1 MSKHARSAAVLPV
14 DGVEQATAEDR
25 TFPAVD
31 PSTGETLWQVPDAG
45 PADVVTATT
54 AARRALLETQWS
66 TDTRLRI
73 DVLRQLQDALRDRS
87 DDLALLVA
95 TETGVPVS
103 LRADHLDAPIAQ
115 MRVEDRDQVAAV
127 TAVITP
133 GTSPLAVAIEE
144 VGRVLV
150 AGGTVVLKPAAETS
164 SAALELGRIALDI
177 LPRGV
182 LNVVTSRDPDVAIA
196 LTLDPRVDAVSFTG
210 SSVNGERVLVAA
222 KRAGKDVRID
232 VGGPSA
238 VQVEDD
244 DDLAGIV
251 SNAATALAANAG
263 QGCRVAASIQVPPH
277 RYEEALRLAVEA
289 MRAVV
294 VGDPTDAD
302 TVCGPL
308 RSRVA
313 RDRVVRYLALARSEG
328 GEMALGGDALDRPGW
343 WVAPTVIG
351 GLSPQSRLVREEVLG
366 PVLMV
371 VADDASARA

>member
-1 MSKHARSAAVLPV
+1 MSKRLRSAAVLPV

-25 TFPAVD
+25 TFPALD

-54 AARRALLETQWS
+54 AARRALLETPWS
-66 TDTRLRI
+66 TDARLRTES
-73 DVLRQLQDALRDRS
+73 LRYLQVALRDRS

-103 LRADHLDAPIAQ
+103 LRTDHLDAPIAQ
-115 MRVEDRDQVAAV
+115 MRVEHRDQAPAV

-144 VGRVLV
+144 VGRVLA
-150 AGGTVVLKPAAETS
+150 AGGTAVLKPAGEAS

-196 LTLDPRVDAVSFTG
+196 LTLDPRIDAVAFTG
-210 SSVNGERVLVAA
+210 SSVTGERVLVAA

-232 VGGPSA
+232 IGGPSP
-238 VQVEDD
+238 VHVEDD
-244 DDLAGIV
+244 DDLATV
-251 SNAATALAANAG
+251 VRAAAAALAANAG
-263 QGCRVAASIQVPPH
+263 QGCRLPASILVPPH
-277 RYEEALRLAVEA
+277 RYDEALRLAVEA

-294 VGDPTDAD
+294 VGDPTDPD
-302 TVCGPL
+302 TQCGPL

-313 RDRVVRYLALARSEG
+313 RDRVARYVALARSEG
-328 GEMALGGDALDRPGW
+328 GVTVLGGEVPERPGW
-343 WVAPTVIG
+343 WVTPTVIG

-371 VADDASARA
+371 VADDPSARA

>member
-45 PADVVTATT
+45 LADVVTATT

-66 TDTRLRI
+66 TDTGLRI
-73 DVLRQLQDALRDRS
+73 GALRQLQVALRDRA

-95 TETGVPVS
+95 TETGVPMS
-103 LRADHLDAPIAQ
+103 LRADHVDDPITQ

-133 GTSPLAVAIEE
+133 GTSPLAVAVEE

-196 LTLDPRVDAVSFTG
+196 LTLDPRIDAVSFTG
-210 SSVNGERVLVAA
+210 SSVNGERVLVSA

-244 DDLAGIV
+244 DDLAAVV
-251 SNAATALAANAG
+251 STAAAALAANAG
-263 QGCRVAASIQVPPH
+263 QGCRLPASILVPPH
-277 RYEEALRLAVEA
+277 RYDDAVRLDVVA

-294 VGDPTDAD
+294 VCDPPDAE
-302 TVCGPL
+302 T
-308 RSRVA
+308 R
-313 RDRVVRYLALARSEG
+313 
-328 GEMALGGDALDRPGW
+328 
-343 WVAPTVIG
+343 
-351 GLSPQSRLVREEVLG
+351 
-366 PVLMV
+366 
-371 VADDASARA
+371 

>member
-1 MSKHARSAAVLPV
+1 MSKRLRSAAVLPV

-31 PSTGETLWQVPDAG
+31 PSTGETLWQVADAG
-45 PADVVTATT
+45 LADVVTATT
-54 AARRALLETQWS
+54 AARRALLETPWS
-66 TDTRLRI
+66 TDTRLRV
-73 DVLRQLQDALRDRS
+73 DSLRHLQVALRDRA

-115 MRVEDRDQVAAV
+115 MRVEDRDQTAAV

-150 AGGTVVLKPAAETS
+150 AGGTAVLKPAAEAS

-196 LTLDPRVDAVSFTG
+196 LTLDPRIDAVSFTG
-210 SSVNGERVLVAA
+210 SSATGERVLVAA
-222 KRAGKDVRID
+222 SRAGKDVRID
-232 VGGPSA
+232 CGGPSA
-238 VQVEDD
+238 VQVEED
-244 DDLAGIV
+244 DDLAVVV
-251 SNAATALAANAG
+251 STAAAALAANAG
-263 QGCRVAASIQVPPH
+263 QGCRLPASILVPPH
-277 RYEEALRLAVEA
+277 RYDEALRLAVEA
-289 MRAVV
+289 MQAVV
-294 VGDPTDAD
+294 VGDPTDAA
-302 TVCGPL
+302 TQCGPL

-313 RDRVVRYLALARSEG
+313 RDRVLRYLALARSEG
-328 GEMALGGDALDRPGW
+328 GEMALGGEVLDRPGW

-371 VADDASARA
+371 VADDPSARA

>member
-25 TFPAVD
+25 TFPALD

-54 AARRALLETQWS
+54 AARRALLETPWS

-73 DVLRQLQDALRDRS
+73 DSLRQLQVALRDRA

-115 MRVEDRDQVAAV
+115 MRVEDRGQVPAV

-150 AGGTVVLKPAAETS
+150 AGGTAVLKPAVEAS
-164 SAALELGRIALDI
+164 SAALEIGRIALDI

-210 SSVNGERVLVAA
+210 SSVTGERVLVAA

-232 VGGPSA
+232 VGGPSP

-244 DDLAGIV
+244 DDLAAV
-251 SNAATALAANAG
+251 VASATAALAANAG
-263 QGCRVAASIQVPPH
+263 QGCRLPASILVPPH
-277 RYEEALRLAVEA
+277 RYDEALRLAVEA

-294 VGDPTDAD
+294 VGDPTDPD
-302 TVCGPL
+302 TRCGPL

-328 GEMALGGDALDRPGW
+328 GEMALGGEVLDRPGW

-351 GLSPQSRLVREEVLG
+351 GLSPLSRLVREEVLG

-371 VADDASARA
+371 VADDPSARA